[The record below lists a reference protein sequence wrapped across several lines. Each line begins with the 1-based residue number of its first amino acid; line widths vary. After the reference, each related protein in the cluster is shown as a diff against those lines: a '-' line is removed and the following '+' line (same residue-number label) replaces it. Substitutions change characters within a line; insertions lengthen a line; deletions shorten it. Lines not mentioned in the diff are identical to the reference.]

1 MRDYIDLASSAFF
14 SPSMLAKHKVVGS
27 TPITRSIFKP
37 LITQGLFIVSRW
49 ADSSRLPACTFRVH
63 VGFTFLDRFLD
74 IFSLRLAVPCRQ
86 AFKTLLLNF
95 NLSRAPVRPGTRQG
109 TKSGQNYLRDQKFS
123 KYLLEEDQ
131 QGPDSCLGR
140 RGNLNTEAEFSE
152 ETVGRDGRVSGRE
165 VKGASRSGVSE

>member
-1 MRDYIDLASSAFF
+1 MDMRDYIDLASSTFF

-37 LITQGLFIVSRW
+37 LINQGLFIVSRC

-63 VGFTFLDRFLD
+63 ASFTFLDRFLD

-95 NLSRAPVRPGTRQG
+95 NLSRALVRLGTRLRN
-109 TKSGQNYLRDQKFS
+109 KIRQNYLRDQKFS

-131 QGPDSCLGR
+131 QGPESC
-140 RGNLNTEAEFSE
+140 
-152 ETVGRDGRVSGRE
+152 
-165 VKGASRSGVSE
+165 

>member
-1 MRDYIDLASSAFF
+1 MWDYIDLASSPVF

-37 LITQGLFIVSRW
+37 LINQGLFIVSRC

-74 IFSLRLAVPCRQ
+74 ILSLRLAVPCRQ

-95 NLSRAPVRPGTRQG
+95 NLSRAPVRLGTRQG
-109 TKSGQNYLRDQKFS
+109 TKSGK
-123 KYLLEEDQ
+123 
-131 QGPDSCLGR
+131 
-140 RGNLNTEAEFSE
+140 T
-152 ETVGRDGRVSGRE
+152 T
-165 VKGASRSGVSE
+165 